1 MTSIAPFSSSI
12 APFIETINGAI
23 GLIALFIKLIN
34 GAMTPI
40 APFLYFSALL
50 RLCRPDCTR
59 NSLLTQIVGL
69 VVDESCF
76 ST

>member
-1 MTSIAPFSSSI
+1 MTSIALFSSSI
-12 APFIETINGAI
+12 APFIKTINGAI

-50 RLCRPDCTR
+50 RLCRPDKVH
-59 NSLLTQIVGL
+59 Q
-69 VVDESCF
+69 
-76 ST
+76 

>member
-23 GLIALFIKLIN
+23 GLIALFIKLLN

-50 RLCRPDCTR
+50 RLCRPLYLNFCVPLCT
-59 NSLLTQIVGL
+59 LPYIQ
-69 VVDESCF
+69 
-76 ST
+76 